1 MATFGSSVSRL
12 PRSLFFQLL
21 RSLIFRLLVER
32 CRKMLEAQ
40 FSSFLIKK
48 LAASLFFRHQ
58 KPGCQLENK
67 ATSLVFELLRSLLF
81 RLQALFSGCKP
92 KKQASRRIWVV
103 TGRACLTSQSVVER
117 ARPGQRQFRGPQRHT
132 KLGLVLPL
140 AVHLPLLCKLLEPLH
155 HHHCAYRA
163 CYTFQSTS
171 DTICDGRV
179 AQDDNYLLMLVCCP
193 CCPFNPLIAFEY
205 LWNDSSSLHLHTCS
219 VSRNNYIMWSFL
231 ALAHMVGSIEQV
243 GLEGGAC

>member
-92 KKQASRRIWVV
+92 KKQASRRIWVRGPEMV
-103 TGRACLTSQSVVER
+103 EKWHAAVAPSTFTSQNVQNTCV
-117 ARPGQRQFRGPQRHT
+117 
-132 KLGLVLPL
+132 
-140 AVHLPLLCKLLEPLH
+140 LH
-155 HHHCAYRA
+155 HFWRL
-163 CYTFQSTS
+163 T
-171 DTICDGRV
+171 
-179 AQDDNYLLMLVCCP
+179 N
-193 CCPFNPLIAFEY
+193 
-205 LWNDSSSLHLHTCS
+205 
-219 VSRNNYIMWSFL
+219 
-231 ALAHMVGSIEQV
+231 
-243 GLEGGAC
+243 

>member
-92 KKQASRRIWVV
+92 KKQASRRIWDSFVRS
-103 TGRACLTSQSVVER
+103 TRTILREGCISASI
-117 ARPGQRQFRGPQRHT
+117 FRTMAAPPQVIT
-132 KLGLVLPL
+132 LSKV
-140 AVHLPLLCKLLEPLH
+140 
-155 HHHCAYRA
+155 
-163 CYTFQSTS
+163 
-171 DTICDGRV
+171 
-179 AQDDNYLLMLVCCP
+179 
-193 CCPFNPLIAFEY
+193 
-205 LWNDSSSLHLHTCS
+205 
-219 VSRNNYIMWSFL
+219 
-231 ALAHMVGSIEQV
+231 
-243 GLEGGAC
+243 